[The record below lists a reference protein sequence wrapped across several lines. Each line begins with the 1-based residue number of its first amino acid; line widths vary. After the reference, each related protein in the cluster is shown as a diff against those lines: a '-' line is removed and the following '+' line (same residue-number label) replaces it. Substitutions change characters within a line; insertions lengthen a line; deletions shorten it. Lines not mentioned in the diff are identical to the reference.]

1 MKKTMIYLSE
11 ETHEGLRKLAFEH
24 RVSIAQ
30 LVRLAVDAVY
40 GEDIED
46 IAIMDQEI
54 ADYEAN
60 PEGSLD
66 LETYLKEREAKLRQ
80 AKSRVHS

>member
-11 ETHEGLRKLAFEH
+11 ETHEGLRKLAFER
-24 RVSIAQ
+24 RVSIAELIRQ
-30 LVRLAVDAVY
+30 AVDVVY

-46 IAIMDQEI
+46 IAVMEQES

-60 PEGSLD
+60 PEGSIDLD
-66 LETYLKEREAKLRQ
+66 TYLKERKTRLKQ
-80 AKSRVHS
+80 SKSRVHG